1 MSERNTAWWASVP
14 AVFEFELR
22 RAMTIPRIA
31 WWCVLALFPVAIV
44 SLVLIVPA
52 ARRNIPKEFL
62 QFIVFVLI
70 PLLISMLG
78 TFLWTAS
85 AVSSELEK
93 ESWIYLAV
101 RPGGRIAVLLGK
113 YLVAVAWVLPATLVG
128 ATLSSFVLWLS
139 GSTVAEAGLVLRTW
153 FALVR
158 LCCLAVPAYAAIYL
172 MLGTIFTKRAMVISV
187 AYTLLF
193 ELVVSFIPALI
204 NKLTIQYRL
213 RALGIEW
220 AEIDISQAGTRSAAA
235 DLFGSEPAWFH
246 VTVLVGYT
254 AALVLAATWLVRKRE
269 YLTTVSA
276 DVS

>member
-1 MSERNTAWWASVP
+1 MNQRNASWWAGVP

-22 RAMTIPRIA
+22 RAMTVPRIA
-31 WWCVLALFPVAIV
+31 WWCVLALFPVVII
-44 SLVLIVPA
+44 SLVLIVPE
-52 ARRNIPKEFL
+52 ARRDAPREVL
-62 QFIVFVLI
+62 QFILFVLL

-85 AVSSELEK
+85 AISAELEK

-113 YLVAVAWVLPATLVG
+113 YAVAVVWVLPATLVG
-128 ATLSSFVLWLS
+128 ATLSSFVLWIS
-139 GSTVAEAGLVLRTW
+139 GSTVSDAGLILQTW

-158 LCCLAVPAYAAIYL
+158 LCCLAVPAYAGIYL

-193 ELVVSFIPALI
+193 ELVVSFVPALI

-220 AEIDISQAGTRSAAA
+220 ANIDISKAGGDFGST

-246 VTVLVGYT
+246 ITVLVAYV
-254 AALVLAATWLVRKRE
+254 AALLVAATSLVRKRE
-269 YLTTVSA
+269 YLATSSA